1 MTDPIHIKFDAF
13 RWSCLCFIL
22 IVGIVTPSIV
32 IFLLEITVADI
43 APSVSM
49 KDIAHRQFAEGHNLF
64 PLAMFGLIPFVALSL
79 LLFDLSRKLTTP
91 RFCFFTACGLIGIL
105 ALMIPAHISVSRP
118 LYTDEH
124 ASSTAVIAFLFI
136 PFYCL
141 ATMGIGMSVA
151 CLSFIPAWIRKLKIE
166 HGESFTRWWT

>member
-1 MTDPIHIKFDAF
+1 MNDSIHIKFDAF

-22 IVGIVTPSIV
+22 IVGVVTPSIV
-32 IFLLEITVADI
+32 IFLLEITVGDI

-49 KDIAHRQFAEGHNLF
+49 KDIAHRQFGEGLF
-64 PLAMFGLIPFVALSL
+64 TLAMFGLIPFVALSL

-91 RFCFFTACGLIGIL
+91 RFCLFVACGLIGIL
-105 ALMIPAHISVSRP
+105 SLMIPAHASVWRP

-124 ASSTAVIAFLFI
+124 ASSTAVIAFIFI

-151 CLSFIPAWIRKLKIE
+151 SLSLIPALFRKLEME
-166 HGESFTRWWT
+166 HGESFTRWWS